1 MTAIAEWLASIGLG
15 EYSQCFAENGIDL
28 SVVPDLTEQDLK
40 DLGVL
45 LGHRRKVLRAI
56 ADMKGSVVP
65 TPLPAPKPVPRTD
78 AERRQLTIMFCDLVG
93 SSELAVRL
101 DPEDLRRVIGAYH
114 NCIKEIIARYQGIIA
129 RYMGDGVLAYFGYP
143 QAHEDDVEQA
153 TRAGLTLVE
162 AVARLQTDIG
172 TELHVRV
179 GIATGTVIVGD
190 LIGEGAAQEQAVIGE
205 TPNLAA
211 SLQAHAEPDTVLIAG
226 TTRSLLGEL
235 FEYRILGKV
244 PIKGFG
250 DPVPVWQVTGASAVD
265 SRFEAL
271 HGTNLTPLVGREPEI
286 ALLLERWERAK
297 EGDGQ
302 VVLLSGE
309 LASASRASSRNCAV
323 G

>member
-114 NCIKEIIARYQGIIA
+114 NCIKEIIARHQGIIA

-143 QAHEDDVEQA
+143 QAHEHDAEQA

-190 LIGEGAAQEQAVIGE
+190 LIGEGAPKLTIRSFPSIEWA
-205 TPNLAA
+205 PRA
-211 SLQAHAEPDTVLIAG
+211 SLRAREACH
-226 TTRSLLGEL
+226 RLGRRATCVHQTAARRAWK
-235 FEYRILGKV
+235 FRASARILTSCK
-244 PIKGFG
+244 PCFDTLSLAK
-250 DPVPVWQVTGASAVD
+250 SM
-265 SRFEAL
+265 
-271 HGTNLTPLVGREPEI
+271 
-286 ALLLERWERAK
+286 LLQR
-297 EGDGQ
+297 
-302 VVLLSGE
+302 LS
-309 LASASRASSRNCAV
+309 S
-323 G
+323 